1 MAGVELARVAEVIA
15 EAGGKRRRGSGY
27 EVVAGTVLTAAHV
40 VANASE
46 VMVRFN
52 AGQPDERIASAQVS
66 ALNQDCDVAVLS
78 FPGHPPGQRLVPAS
92 FGLIG
97 TRPAVVD
104 CVSVGFPRFKLRED
118 TQVRAGGPPRRY
130 RDSHQANGTVSSLS
144 SSREGSL
151 EFLVAPPACDP
162 DAEHS
167 PWEGMSGAPL
177 WCGTRIVGLISEHHR
192 REGLNRLAATRV
204 GRWYE
209 VLPAE
214 QLGRLCE
221 LTGLPGRASQLPDV
235 SVIGPPG
242 SQARPHTVV
251 TGGGNV
257 VYSNTTINT
266 KNFTGRDSVGRH
278 DRPAGS
284 RE

>member
-1 MAGVELARVAEVIA
+1 MAGVELARVAEVIT
-15 EAGGKRRRGSGY
+15 EASGERRRGSGY
-27 EVVAGTVLTAAHV
+27 EVVTGSVLTAAHV

-52 AGQPDERIASAQVS
+52 ADQPDEHIAGAQVS
-66 ALNQDCDVAVLS
+66 MADQDCDVAVLS
-78 FPGHPPGQRLVPAS
+78 FPHHRPAQGLVPAS

-118 TQVRAGGPPRRY
+118 TSPRCGVPPRRY

-144 SSREGSL
+144 SAREGTL
-151 EFLVAPPACDP
+151 EFLVAPPEADP
-162 DAEHS
+162 DADHS

-177 WCGTRIVGLISEHHR
+177 WCGSRIVGLISEHHR
-192 REGLNRLAATRV
+192 REGLNRLVATRV
-204 GRWYE
+204 SRWYE
-209 VLPAE
+209 VLSAE
-214 QLGRLCE
+214 QLGRLCA

-235 SVIGPPG
+235 SVASPPG
-242 SQARPHTVV
+242 SRSHPHMVV
-251 TGGGNV
+251 SGEGNV
-257 VYSNTTINT
+257 VYANTTIVT
-266 KNFTGRDSVGRH
+266 ENFTGRDSVDRR

-284 RE
+284 QR

>member
-78 FPGHPPGQRLVPAS
+78 FPGHPPGQRLVAAS

-214 QLGRLCE
+214 QLGWLCE

>member
-1 MAGVELARVAEVIA
+1 MARVAEVIA
-15 EAGGKRRRGSGY
+15 EASGGRRRGSGY
-27 EVVAGTVLTAAHV
+27 EVVAGSVLTAAHV
-40 VANASE
+40 VVNASE

-52 AGQPDERIASAQVS
+52 ADQPHERISSARVS
-66 ALNQDCDVAVLS
+66 MVDQACDVAVLS
-78 FPGHPPGQRLVPAS
+78 FPCHLPGQRLAPAS

-97 TRPAVVD
+97 TRPATVD
-104 CVSVGFPRFKLRED
+104 CVSVGFPRFKLREE
-118 TQVRAGGPPRRY
+118 TQAPAGGPPRRY

-144 SSREGSL
+144 SSRQGTL
-151 EFLVAPPACDP
+151 EFLVAPPEYDP

-214 QLGRLCE
+214 QLGRLRV

-235 SVIGPPG
+235 SVAGPPG
-242 SQARPHTVV
+242 SRAYPDTVV
-251 TGGGNV
+251 TGEGNV
-257 VYSNTTINT
+257 VYANTTIIT
-266 KNFTGRDSVGRH
+266 EKFAGRDSADWR
-278 DRPAGS
+278 DRPSGS